1 MVIFGLTG
9 GVGAGKSLVASYFRT
24 FFKAVVFDA
33 DQVVHD
39 LYSHDNNVI
48 ELVNTYFPDSVSN
61 GVVNKSNLRYHFF
74 TYSRLWI
81 EFQSILHSMVLKKQ
95 KDFIMF
101 HNRQSTRYVVLD
113 VPLLVECNFY
123 SCCNFI
129 IHITTNRLL
138 QMQRVLC
145 RGLSVKEFEL
155 IMTIQFSE
163 NDRKKFADFTIK
175 TGLSKSDVLLQIKK
189 IMFDISNRSKYLN
202 Y

>member
-9 GVGAGKSLVASYFRT
+9 GIGAGKSLVASYFRT

-61 GVVNKSNLRYHFF
+61 GVVNKSNLRRHFF
-74 TYSRLWI
+74 TYSHLWI
-81 EFQSILHSMVLKKQ
+81 EFQSVLHSMILKKQ
-95 KDFIMF
+95 KEFIMF
-101 HNRQSTRYVVLD
+101 HHRQSTRYVVLD
-113 VPLLVECNFY
+113 VPLLIESNFY

-129 IHITTNRLL
+129 IHITTNRFL

-189 IMFDISNRSKYLN
+189 IMFDISNKSKYLN